1 MTTST
6 PVPSDRNQRRAA
18 LYRLIWRWH
27 FYAGLFCIPFVL
39 VLSLSGSIYLFRPQI
54 DALLDS
60 PYNHILVE
68 AARRPL
74 SEQVQAA
81 LALVPGGVLNAYQL
95 PDDPTQATQVLVGKD
110 KSLLR
115 VYVDP
120 VTAKVLHSVAE
131 DERFTRQ
138 LFHLHGELLM
148 GSLGS
153 AMVELAACW
162 TIVMLL
168 SGLYLWWPR
177 GGRLAGVLYPRL
189 GQQGRLFWRDLHAVV
204 GFWVSLFA
212 VLLILSGLPW
222 ATVWG
227 SALKELRQR
236 VTSHAVEQDW
246 TTGRASELAQRR
258 AMNMPADEHANMPG
272 MHHDGSLSKTMV
284 APATPDYEP
293 LERLAPIVEALQ
305 LPSPVLISP
314 PSAQTQNWTARSD
327 AANRPQRVNL
337 VLDPVSGA
345 VVKRVDF
352 NQRPLLDRIIGYGVA
367 AHEGQLFGLANQLL
381 GLLTTF
387 GLMTLSLSAL
397 VLWWRRRPQG
407 VLGAP
412 PAPVDVH
419 YPIILLGILALLG
432 LYLPLMG
439 ASMLTL
445 WLLERCVLS
454 RIAPMRNFLGLGAG

>member
-1 MTTST
+1 MST
-6 PVPSDRNQRRAA
+6 AAPSQPDRNQRRAS

-39 VLSLSGSIYLFRPQI
+39 ALSLSGSIYLFRPQI

-60 PYNHILVE
+60 PYNQVQAE

-81 LALVPGGVLNAYQL
+81 LALVPGGVLNAYQR
-95 PDDPTQATQVLVGKD
+95 PDGPTEATQVLVGKG

-120 VTAKVLHSVAE
+120 VTARVLHSVAE

-153 AMVELAACW
+153 ALVELAACW
-162 TIVMLL
+162 TVVMLF

-222 ATVWG
+222 ASVWG
-227 SALKELRQR
+227 GTLKELRQW
-236 VTSHAVEQDW
+236 VASHAVEQDW

-258 AMNMPADEHANMPG
+258 AMNTPADEHANMPG
-272 MHHDGSLSKTMV
+272 MHHDGSMAMTMA
-284 APATPDYEP
+284 APAAPDYRP
-293 LERLAPIVEALQ
+293 LERLAPIVDALQ
-305 LPSPVLISP
+305 LPAPVLIAP
-314 PSAQTQNWTARSD
+314 PSAQSPTWTARSD

-337 VLDPVSGA
+337 MLDPVSGT

-387 GLMTLSLSAL
+387 GLMTLSLSAC

-412 PAPVDVH
+412 QAPADVRYPVV
-419 YPIILLGILALLG
+419 LLGILVLLG
-432 LYLPLMG
+432 LYLPLLG
-439 ASMLTL
+439 ASMLVL

>member
-1 MTTST
+1 MSTFTSAPT
-6 PVPSDRNQRRAA
+6 ATSQRRSA

-39 VLSLSGSIYLFRPQI
+39 ALSLSGSIYLFRPQI

-60 PYNHILVE
+60 PYNHIRVE

-74 SEQVQAA
+74 GEQVQAA

-95 PDDPTQATQVLVGKD
+95 PDAPTQATQVLVGKG

-120 VTAKVLHSVAE
+120 VTATVLHSVAE
-131 DERFTRQ
+131 DQRFTRW

-148 GSLGS
+148 GGLGS
-153 AMVELAACW
+153 ALVELAACW

-177 GGRLAGVLYPRL
+177 SGRLAGVLYPRL
-189 GQQGRLFWRDLHAVV
+189 RQQGRLFWRDLHAVV

-227 SALKELRQR
+227 GALKELRQWAA
-236 VTSHAVEQDW
+236 SHAVEQDW

-272 MHHDGSLSKTMV
+272 MHHDSSKPMTMGV
-284 APATPDYEP
+284 PAAADYGP
-293 LERLAPIVEALQ
+293 LERLAPMVDALN

-314 PSAQTQNWTARSD
+314 PSAQAPNWTARSD
-327 AANRPQRVNL
+327 SADRPQRVNL
-337 VLDPVSGA
+337 VLDPLSGT
-345 VVKRVDF
+345 VLKRVEF
-352 NQRPLLDRIIGYGVA
+352 AQRPLLDRIIGYGVA

-381 GLLTTF
+381 GLLTTL
-387 GLMTLSLSAL
+387 GLMTLSISAV

-407 VLGAP
+407 TLGAP
-412 PAPVDVH
+412 PAQAESQ
-419 YPIILLGILALLG
+419 YPAILLGVLVLLG
-432 LYLPLMG
+432 VYMPLLG

-445 WLLERCVLS
+445 CLLERWVLS
-454 RIAPMRNFLGLGAG
+454 RIAPLRNFLGLSAG

>member
-6 PVPSDRNQRRAA
+6 PAPSDRNQPRAA

-39 VLSLSGSIYLFRPQI
+39 TLSLSGPIYLFRPQI

-60 PYNHILVE
+60 PYNQVQAD

-74 SEQVQAA
+74 GEQVQAA

-95 PDDPTQATQVLVGKD
+95 PDSPTQATQVLVGKG

-131 DERFTRQ
+131 DQRFTRQ

-153 AMVELAACW
+153 ALVELAACW
-162 TIVMLL
+162 TIIMLL

-227 SALKELRQR
+227 GALKELRQWSASR
-236 VTSHAVEQDW
+236 AVEQDW

-272 MHHDGSLSKTMV
+272 MRHDASLSMTMAAV
-284 APATPDYEP
+284 TTPDYSP
-293 LERLAPIVEALQ
+293 LERLAPVVEALQ
-305 LPSPVLISP
+305 LPSPVLIAP
-314 PSAQTQNWTARSD
+314 PSAQAPNWTTRSD

-337 VLDPVSGA
+337 ILDPISGT
-345 VVKRVDF
+345 VIKRTGF

-367 AHEGQLFGLANQLL
+367 AHEGQLFGLTNQLL
-381 GLLTTF
+381 GLLTTL

-397 VLWWRRRPQG
+397 MLWWRRRPQG
-407 VLGAP
+407 ALGAP
-412 PAPVDVH
+412 SAQADSQ
-419 YPIILLGILALLG
+419 YPGVMLGVLALLG
-432 LYLPLMG
+432 LCLPLLG
-439 ASMLTL
+439 ISMLAL
-445 WLLERCVLS
+445 WLVENCVLS
-454 RIAPMRNFLGLGAG
+454 RIAPVRNFLGLGAG